1 MSETTS
7 MDEIAQPVH
16 WRALL
21 FMPGDDRRK
30 IEKALGLGVDAII
43 MDLEDGVALNRKDT
57 ARLRI
62 ASALNELSFGR
73 QACLVRINSVSTPL
87 WQADLESAL
96 SPKLDAIVLPKVE
109 HSAHIKLVSE
119 RIAQF
124 EQQHGLPL
132 HKISLLAIIETAMG
146 VINLA
151 EIASTDERLS
161 ALVFGAEDLAGD
173 IGATRTPGGEE
184 VFYARSAVV
193 LHAKAH
199 QLAAIDTPFVDFH
212 EAAGL
217 LTETERALRMGYTG
231 KLAIH
236 PNQIEIIQQTFTPTP
251 EEIQRAQRLIVAHDL
266 QQAAGSGVFAFDG
279 KMVDMPMIRAAQT
292 ILARAKVA
300 GITLE

>member
-1 MSETTS
+1 
-7 MDEIAQPVH
+7 
-16 WRALL
+16 
-21 FMPGDDRRK
+21 MPGDDRRK

-146 VINLA
+146 VLPYSVALMQPYHPGNAWNSQVWVDMMIGLAARATGNVASIDIQQAWPNL
-151 EIASTDERLS
+151 IPDGSTNSSLMYES
-161 ALVFGAEDLAGD
+161 
-173 IGATRTPGGEE
+173 T
-184 VFYARSAVV
+184 SAV
-193 LHAKAH
+193 H
-199 QLAAIDTPFVDFH
+199 PN
-212 EAAGL
+212 AAGHARYAEL
-217 LTETERALRMGYTG
+217 MTDALRLPESRDTYSG
-231 KLAIH
+231 
-236 PNQIEIIQQTFTPTP
+236 PTYLP
-251 EEIQRAQRLIVAHDL
+251 GNTKVRL
-266 QQAAGSGVFAFDG
+266 
-279 KMVDMPMIRAAQT
+279 P
-292 ILARAKVA
+292 
-300 GITLE
+300 